1 MPTSKQ
7 QQAISRLSKL
17 WNIPQEEVVARANSS
32 KQAENGRVR
41 DWYRN
46 AEIKA
51 SREAGLPSLYAPKN
65 KTTVIEREQS
75 TPSNRSWE
83 VRGYKPDRAE
93 IEQMVDRY
101 SQFQKRAEVEA
112 KKIIEEQSY
121 SLDEESLNK
130 FKAYMRNQTPPS
142 FDVDY
147 AYSHMQTEQGY
158 NQLSGLMERGA
169 ENTSKRAGWTV
180 KDGRVVNEFTESE
193 AELAREGFNAQVARE
208 RREAIEFGDY
218 PEGTTFDDLSEKQKI
233 ELRDTYQID
242 ELPAKFTGA
251 RAIGVA
257 TGNYWLTDS
266 QYMET
271 YLEALR
277 ESGAS
282 PYMISK
288 IEKVVSKFLTPEHE
302 GELREIME
310 SRENFTQISYLYSD
324 KSANTPFHDP
334 QSTRIENVL
343 KQWKKKA
350 KTYGI
355 KVDDE

>member
-1 MPTSKQ
+1 
-7 QQAISRLSKL
+7 
-17 WNIPQEEVVARANSS
+17 
-32 KQAENGRVR
+32 
-41 DWYRN
+41 
-46 AEIKA
+46 
-51 SREAGLPSLYAPKN
+51 
-65 KTTVIEREQS
+65 
-75 TPSNRSWE
+75 
-83 VRGYKPDRAE
+83 
-93 IEQMVDRY
+93 MVDRY
-101 SQFQKRAEVEA
+101 TQFQKRAEREA
-112 KKIIEEQSY
+112 EKIIKEQSY

-142 FDVDY
+142 FDTDY

-158 NQLSGLMERGA
+158 NQLSGLMVRGA
-169 ENTSKRAGWTV
+169 DYEGTGWTV

-193 AELAREGFNAQVARE
+193 AELAREGFNAQVERE

-242 ELPAKFTGA
+242 ELPEKFTGS

-257 TGNYWLTDS
+257 TGNYWLSDS

-282 PYMISK
+282 PDMISK
-288 IEKVVSKFLTPEHE
+288 IEKVVSKFLSPEHE
-302 GELREIME
+302 GELRKIME
-310 SRENFTQISYLYSD
+310 SKENFTQISYVYND

-350 KTYGI
+350 KSYGI
-355 KVDDE
+355 EVDND